1 MKIAL
6 LFPGQASQEVGMGR
20 SFYTEFD
27 VARAVF
33 EQADDAL
40 GFSLSDLCFNGPE
53 ERLKQTE
60 ITQPAILT
68 VSVATWLALKDSLA
82 EAGHEI
88 VCAAGHS
95 LGEYS
100 ALVAAGALAF
110 KDAVKLVHSRGRFMQ
125 EAVPAGEGA
134 MSAVL
139 GLTAD
144 EVITS
149 CKTAQVESGEIVNL
163 ANLNSPGQWV
173 ISGSL
178 NGVATAERLLKEMG
192 AKKLIRLPVSAP
204 FHCPLM
210 RHATESMKP
219 LLESTHFKAC
229 QFPVI
234 ANLTACS
241 YPSDAAEYPEILT
254 KQIESSVRWIETV
267 EKLRIELG
275 AEFALEIGPGKVIAG
290 LVKRIDA
297 ELPIVSVNN
306 VEQMNNALEWRR
318 AGTAS
323 CFE

>member
-1 MKIAL
+1 MKIVL

-20 SFYTEFD
+20 SFYAEFD
-27 VARAVF
+27 EARSVF
-33 EQADDAL
+33 EQADAAL

-53 ERLKQTE
+53 DSLKQTE
-60 ITQPAILT
+60 ITQPSILT
-68 VSVATWLALKDSLA
+68 VSVATWYSLKDSLA
-82 EAGHEI
+82 DEGHEI

-110 KDAVKLVHSRGRFMQ
+110 EDAVKLVHSRGRYMQ

-144 EVITS
+144 EVVFT
-149 CKTAQVESGEIVNL
+149 CKTAQAESGEIVNL

-173 ISGSL
+173 ISGSV
-178 NGVATAERLLKEMG
+178 NGVATAERLLKETG

-210 RHATESMKP
+210 RHATDSMKP
-219 LLESTHFKAC
+219 LLETTRFEAC
-229 QFPVI
+229 RFPVI
-234 ANLTACS
+234 ANLTACL
-241 YPSDAAEYPEILT
+241 YPSDVAEYPGILT

-267 EKLRIELG
+267 EKMRAEFG
-275 AEFALEIGPGKVIAG
+275 AELALEVGPGKVIAG

-297 ELPIVSVNN
+297 ELPCISVNN
-306 VEQMNNALEWRR
+306 VEQLNNAIEWMR
-318 AGTAS
+318 ADSTS
-323 CFE
+323 YVE